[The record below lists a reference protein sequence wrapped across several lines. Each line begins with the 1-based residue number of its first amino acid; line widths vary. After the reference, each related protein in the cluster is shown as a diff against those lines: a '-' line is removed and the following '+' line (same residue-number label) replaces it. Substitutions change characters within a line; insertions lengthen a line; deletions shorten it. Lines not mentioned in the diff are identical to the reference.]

1 MNAKTQHFVCVP
13 QFGICGHYGNQ
24 GKFVLEILAW
34 CEMAFKIKHLYV
46 QSCDVCLVFMEM

>member
-13 QFGICGHYGNQ
+13 QFGICGHYGSQ